1 MSLPKDFKWR
11 EYLALYKDLR
21 HIKTKEDAIK
31 HYINHGINEKREIKI
46 TKYNCLHLLPPD
58 FDWKA
63 YYLLNKD
70 QNINKNKKDIYVHY
84 LLYGKYKRYK
94 FDDLKK
100 NNIKDNMKDNNEYNK
115 DEDFIQSTFGQK
127 IIPETNTH
135 FNVYNN
141 DASIRNKKKFEII
154 GNNNKYFDDI
164 NKQEKITVNENN
176 YEFLDEYDLIRTKVS
191 NEKYLEFE
199 SDISILD
206 ILPNYNLIIDTNN
219 MESKDSF
226 FINSIVS
233 KYKTYSTFLILR
245 FDQQKYYFNIND
257 EYLIDQFFYEID
269 DVIKVI
275 EDIKDK
281 INKIFVNSFICYNEK
296 FIEFIL
302 NLPMQKTGTTSDF
315 FKIYKDSLTFYSYID
330 SKSKIDINKFD
341 NIINPNDCNY
351 NIQHFSS
358 FYHKQIDIVPFPYFY
373 NKFKKFKTNNKEI
386 VCCFIGNITDIKGKI
401 ELENIVLHFSEIYK
415 TIKFVL
421 LGTIDTKI
429 RIENKKF
436 ENIYEFNELLQKFN
450 PNLIIELSNY
460 NTNYSNSLQLS
471 FITDLPIIYSKK
483 NNHSYFKDSLSNYSK
498 AFEFETMD
506 SLFYLINKH
515 SQDYFYTVLPTI
527 TYNKYWND
535 LFINNKDVLIQN
547 DEKNKYNIKPYF
559 IYYPQYHE
567 ITENNVI
574 HYKSHNDL
582 KDIHYYNDK
591 NNILLNVPS
600 NNYCKNENYD
610 YILNKNLMQK
620 QIDLVN
626 DLDFSGIAV
635 YYYWF
640 IINTITNNNMIME
653 NVIDK
658 LFSSDINMYDKKIFF
673 IWKNENL
680 SNIYNCGLKI
690 IENVYNNSSF
700 HKNGEYLMK
709 YFQNDKYLKI
719 DNKPVFIIGDS
730 ELISNPDILYDVLNK
745 LCIENGFSGINL
757 ILNTESNNENTSYKN
772 CEIHFNIYKMNN
784 VIEFKNDTN
793 ELNYEKFINNEYG
806 FNSKKIQSITFD
818 FNNSSNI
825 KKQIKIKYPVICK
838 NNTEMNK
845 VLYTKKIIEFYN
857 KTLTSE
863 LNNILLINSLN
874 NWGEGNAFEPSEKYG
889 YYNVNLLNK
898 LIKY

>member
-1 MSLPKDFKWR
+1 M
-11 EYLALYKDLR
+11 
-21 HIKTKEDAIK
+21 
-31 HYINHGINEKREIKI
+31 
-46 TKYNCLHLLPPD
+46 
-58 FDWKA
+58 
-63 YYLLNKD
+63 
-70 QNINKNKKDIYVHY
+70 
-84 LLYGKYKRYK
+84 
-94 FDDLKK
+94 
-100 NNIKDNMKDNNEYNK
+100 
-115 DEDFIQSTFGQK
+115 
-127 IIPETNTH
+127 
-135 FNVYNN
+135 
-141 DASIRNKKKFEII
+141 
-154 GNNNKYFDDI
+154 
-164 NKQEKITVNENN
+164 
-176 YEFLDEYDLIRTKVS
+176 
-191 NEKYLEFE
+191 
-199 SDISILD
+199 
-206 ILPNYNLIIDTNN
+206 
-219 MESKDSF
+219 
-226 FINSIVS
+226 
-233 KYKTYSTFLILR
+233 
-245 FDQQKYYFNIND
+245 
-257 EYLIDQFFYEID
+257 DQFFYEID

-275 EDIKDK
+275 SDKKDK

-302 NLPMQKTGTTSDF
+302 NLPMPKIGTTSDF
-315 FKIYKDSLTFYSYID
+315 FKIYKDSLTFYNYID

-341 NIINPNDCNY
+341 TLINPNDCNY
-351 NIQHFSS
+351 NLQHYAS
-358 FYHKQIDIVPFPYFY
+358 FFHNKIDTIPFPYFY
-373 NKFKKFKTNNKEI
+373 NKFKKYKTNNKEI

-429 RIENKKF
+429 RIESQKY
-436 ENIYEFNELLQKFN
+436 ENIIEFNNLLQKYN

-483 NNHSYFKDSLSNYSK
+483 NNHSYFKDSLSNYPK
-498 AFEFETMD
+498 AYEFETMD

-515 SQDYFYTVLPTI
+515 SQDYFYTILPTI

-535 LFINNKDVLIQN
+535 LFITTKDSLIKQN
-547 DEKNKYNIKPYF
+547 EKNKYNIKPYF
-559 IYYPQYHE
+559 IYYPQFHE
-567 ITENNVI
+567 ITEHNVI

-582 KDIHYYNDK
+582 KDINYYNDK
-591 NNILLNVPS
+591 NNTLLNTPHHE
-600 NNYCKNENYD
+600 YCKNEEYD
-610 YILNKNLMQK
+610 YILNENLIQK
-620 QIDLVN
+620 QMDLISE
-626 DLDFSGIAV
+626 LEFSGIAV

-653 NVIDK
+653 KVIDK
-658 LFSSDINMYDKKIFF
+658 LFSSNINMYEKKIFF

-730 ELISNPDILYDVLNK
+730 ELIPNPEILYEVLNT
-745 LCIENGFSGINL
+745 LCIENGFSGIHL
-757 ILNTESNNENTSYKN
+757 ILNTDSNNENTSYKN
-772 CEIHFNIYKMNN
+772 CEIHFNIYKLNN
-784 VIEFKNDTN
+784 LTEFKNETN
-793 ELNYEKFINNEYG
+793 ELNYEKFLNNEYG
-806 FNSKKIQSITFD
+806 FNSKKIQTVTFD

-825 KKQIKIKYPVICK
+825 KKQIKIKYPIICK

-857 KTLTSE
+857 KNLTSE

-889 YYNVNLLNK
+889 YYNINLLNK
-898 LIKY
+898 LLKY